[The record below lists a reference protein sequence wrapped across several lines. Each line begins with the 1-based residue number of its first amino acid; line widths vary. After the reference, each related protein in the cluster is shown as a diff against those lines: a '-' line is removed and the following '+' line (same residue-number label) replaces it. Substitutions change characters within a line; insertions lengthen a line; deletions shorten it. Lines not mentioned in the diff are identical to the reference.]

1 MRAVLVVVAVVWLLP
16 IVACVRATPSVV
28 RLRVDVLDATLE
40 SRREAAKAIEFLMV
54 PKVRVSQENME
65 RARGAA
71 A

>member
-16 IVACVRATPSVV
+16 IVACVRATPSAV

-54 PKVRVSQENME
+54 PTSQGKWKKI
-65 RARGAA
+65 ASLDS
-71 A
+71 